1 MSRLQDKTLRNA
13 VEYLESIGLAVYGP
27 HMDLDDGSTEGS
39 CMDYDAEA
47 VLKYRKLKERD
58 PTIPHYPGGKR

>member
-27 HMDLDDGSTEGS
+27 CMDLDTGFAYGAQ
-39 CMDYDAEA
+39 MDYDADR
-47 VLKYRKLKERD
+47 VMKYRKLKEEQPD
-58 PTIPHYPGGKR
+58 IPYYPDEG